1 MACLMEHPPCPLQ
14 KGDLCISNMKI
25 AIIGAGNMGGA
36 IARGLAKGSIIRTED
51 ICVSNP
57 SQAKLDAL
65 KLEFPAMQIT
75 SNNAEAVCEADV
87 VLLAVKPWLIEP
99 VLKALPLDAEKQML
113 VSVAAGISFA
123 QFEEWVGEKM
133 TVFRVIP
140 NTAIS
145 QLESMTL
152 IASHHATQEQEQLML
167 DIFNEMGLAML
178 IPEKQMAATTALT
191 SCGIAYVL
199 KYIQAAMQA
208 GIELGVYPKDA
219 QRMVAQS
226 VKGAAS
232 LILNNDTHPSVEID
246 KVTTPGGIT
255 IRGINELEH
264 EGFTSAIIK
273 AMKISCVK

>member
-1 MACLMEHPPCPLQ
+1 
-14 KGDLCISNMKI
+14 MKI
-25 AIIGAGNMGGA
+25 AIIGAGNMGGS
-36 IARGLAKGSIIRTED
+36 IARGMIKGTSIKAED

-57 SQAKLDAL
+57 SNGKLDAL
-65 KLEFPAMQIT
+65 KAEFPAMSVT
-75 SNNAEAVCEADV
+75 NSNVEAVKDADI
-87 VLLAVKPWLIEP
+87 VLLAVKPWLVEQ
-99 VLKALPLDAEKQML
+99 VVKELPLDSKKQIL
-113 VSVAAGISFA
+113 VSVAAGISFE
-123 QFEEWVGEKM
+123 QLERWVGEKM
-133 TVFRVIP
+133 TIFRIIP

-152 IASHHATQEQEQLML
+152 IASHHADKEQEKLLL
-167 DIFNEMGLAML
+167 DIFNGMGLSML

-232 LILNNDTHPSVEID
+232 LLLNNETHPSVEID
-246 KVTTPGGIT
+246 KITTPGGIT

-264 EGFTSAIIK
+264 EGFSSAVIK
-273 AMKISCVK
+273 AMKASCVK

>member
-1 MACLMEHPPCPLQ
+1 
-14 KGDLCISNMKI
+14 MKI

-65 KLEFPAMQIT
+65 KQEFPAMQVT
-75 SNNAEAVCEADV
+75 NNNAEAVREADI

-152 IASHHATQEQEQLML
+152 IASHHANQEQEQLML

-264 EGFTSAIIK
+264 EGFTSAVIK
-273 AMKISCVK
+273 AMKVSCVK

>member
-1 MACLMEHPPCPLQ
+1 
-14 KGDLCISNMKI
+14 MKI

-36 IARGLAKGSIIRTED
+36 IARGLAKGSVIRTED

-57 SQAKLDAL
+57 SQGKLDAL
-65 KLEFPAMQIT
+65 KLEFPAMQVT
-75 SNNAEAVCEADV
+75 SNNAEAVREADI

-99 VLKALPLDAEKQML
+99 VLKALPLDVEKQIL

-152 IASHHATQEQEQLML
+152 IASHHATQEQEQLLL

-178 IPEKQMAATTALT
+178 IPESQMAATTALT
-191 SCGIAYVL
+191 SCGIAYAL

-208 GIELGVYPKDA
+208 GVEMGVYPKEA

-232 LILNNDTHPSVEID
+232 LILNNDTHPAIEID

-255 IRGINELEH
+255 IRGVNELEH
-264 EGFTSAIIK
+264 EGFVSAVIK
-273 AMKISCVK
+273 AMKSSYVK

>member
-57 SQAKLDAL
+57 CQGKLDAL
-65 KLEFPAMQIT
+65 KLEFPAMQVT
-75 SNNAEAVCEADV
+75 SNNAEAVREADI

-99 VLKALPLDAEKQML
+99 VLKALPIDAEKQML

>member
-1 MACLMEHPPCPLQ
+1 
-14 KGDLCISNMKI
+14 MKI

-36 IARGLAKGSIIRTED
+36 IARGLAKGTIIQAKD
-51 ICVSNP
+51 IYVSNP

-65 KLEFPAMQIT
+65 KQEFPTMQVT
-75 SNNAEAVCEADV
+75 NNNSEAVQGADI
-87 VLLAVKPWLIEP
+87 VLLAVKPWLIEQ
-99 VLKALPLDAEKQML
+99 VVKELSFDEEKQIL

-133 TVFRVIP
+133 PIFRVIP

-152 IASHHATQEQEQLML
+152 IASHHATEEQEQLL
-167 DIFNEMGLAML
+167 LNIFNEMGLAML

-264 EGFTSAIIK
+264 EGFSSAVIK
-273 AMKISCVK
+273 AMKVSCVK

>member
-1 MACLMEHPPCPLQ
+1 MN
-14 KGDLCISNMKI
+14 NMKI

-36 IARGLAKGSIIRTED
+36 IARGLAKGTIIQAKD

-65 KLEFPAMQIT
+65 KQEFPSMQVT
-75 SNNAEAVCEADV
+75 NDNAEAIKDADI
-87 VLLAVKPWLIEP
+87 VLLAVKPWLVEQ
-99 VLKALPLDAEKQML
+99 VVKEFSLDEDKQML

-123 QFEEWVGEKM
+123 QFKEWVGEKM
-133 TVFRVIP
+133 PLFRVIP

-145 QLESMTL
+145 QMESMTL
-152 IASHHATQEQEQLML
+152 IASHHATQEQEQLLL

-199 KYIQAAMQA
+199 KYIQAAMLA

-264 EGFTSAIIK
+264 EGFSSAIIK
-273 AMKISCVK
+273 AMKVSCVK

>member
-65 KLEFPAMQIT
+65 KMEFPAMQIT
-75 SNNAEAVCEADV
+75 SNNAEAVREADI

-152 IASHHATQEQEQLML
+152 IASHHATQEQEQLLL

-264 EGFTSAIIK
+264 EGFTSAVIK

>member
-1 MACLMEHPPCPLQ
+1 
-14 KGDLCISNMKI
+14 MKI

-51 ICVSNP
+51 ISVSNP

-65 KLEFPAMQIT
+65 KLEFPAMQVT
-75 SNNAEAVCEADV
+75 SNNAEAVREADI

-152 IASHHATQEQEQLML
+152 IASHHANQEQEQLML

-264 EGFTSAIIK
+264 EGFTSAVIK
-273 AMKISCVK
+273 AMKVSCVK

>member
-1 MACLMEHPPCPLQ
+1 MKTYHI
-14 KGDLCISNMKI
+14 ISNPTAGKKGALKNLKI
-25 AIIGAGNMGGA
+25 TEEVFASRGVKFQTHLSHAERDA
-36 IARGLAKGSIIRTED
+36 TDIARMLTEAGETEIVTIGGDGTLHEVLNGLADPTACHLGLI
-51 ICVSNP
+51 P
-57 SQAKLDAL
+57 SGTGND
-65 KLEFPAMQIT
+65 F
-75 SNNAEAVCEADV
+75 AE
-87 VLLAVKPWLIEP
+87 KI
-99 VLKALPLDAEKQML
+99 ALPLDAEKQML
-113 VSVAAGISFA
+113 VSVAAGISFE
-123 QFEEWVGEKM
+123 QFESWVGEKM

-152 IASHHATQEQEQLML
+152 IASHHASKEQEQLLL

-255 IRGINELEH
+255 IRGINELDH
-264 EGFTSAIIK
+264 EGFSSAIIK